1 MRFKEGDIVYHKA
14 TQKRGVIAEKG
25 VGKDWIISW
34 QDDKQ
39 TSCNE
44 VELWS
49 ESEYNAIKPKPKLIK
64 EGEKSEFEKGIG
76 FLLYDDKDKK

>member
-14 TQKRGVIAEKG
+14 TQKRGVIAGKG

-49 ESEYNAIKPKPKLIK
+49 EAEYGKMQAEKIRVV
-64 EGEKSEFEKGIG
+64 EGEKSEFEKG
-76 FLLYDDKDKK
+76 LP

>member
-14 TQKRGVIAEKG
+14 TQKRGVIAGKG

-49 ESEYNAIKPKPKLIK
+49 
-64 EGEKSEFEKGIG
+64 
-76 FLLYDDKDKK
+76 